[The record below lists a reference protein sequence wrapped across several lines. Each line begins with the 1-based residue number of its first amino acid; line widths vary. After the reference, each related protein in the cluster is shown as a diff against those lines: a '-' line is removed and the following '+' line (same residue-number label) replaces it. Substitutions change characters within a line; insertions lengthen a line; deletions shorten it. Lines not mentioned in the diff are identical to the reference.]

1 MAVYYNTPTTFG
13 TAAAVNR
20 FFAHLG
26 DVVGSIIKWNDARVT
41 RNALSALS
49 DRELDDIGLV
59 RGDIER
65 VAMNHFIR

>member
-1 MAVYYNTPTTFG
+1 MAVYYNTPTTYG

-20 FFAHLG
+20 FFARLG
-26 DVVGSIIKWNDARVT
+26 DVAGNLTKWNDARVT

-59 RGDIER
+59 RGDIDV
-65 VAMNHFIR
+65 VANSQARI

>member
-1 MAVYYNTPTTFG
+1 MAVYYNTPTTYG

-20 FFAHLG
+20 FFSQLG
-26 DVVGSIIKWNDARVT
+26 DIVGSIEAWNDARLT
-41 RNALSALS
+41 RKALSALS
-49 DRELDDIGLV
+49 DRALADIGLV

>member
-1 MAVYYNTPTTFG
+1 MAVYYNTPTTYG

-49 DRELDDIGLV
+49 DRELDV
-59 RGDIER
+59 S
-65 VAMNHFIR
+65 